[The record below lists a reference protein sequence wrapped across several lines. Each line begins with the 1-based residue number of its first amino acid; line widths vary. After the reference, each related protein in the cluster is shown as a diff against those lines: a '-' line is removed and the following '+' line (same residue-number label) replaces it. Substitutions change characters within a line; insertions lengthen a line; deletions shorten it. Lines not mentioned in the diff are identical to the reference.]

1 MTQRDYYEILG
12 VPRDASPDDLKA
24 AFRRLAR
31 QYHPDVNKEADAEE
45 RFKEINEAYQVLS
58 DPQKR
63 THYDRLGSSYSQWQ
77 SNGAPGN
84 FNWSD
89 FFTGGQPGGSVRVDA
104 SNLED
109 LFGGGGGTFSDFF
122 QSIFGGMGGM
132 GSARQT
138 MRSQQS
144 RPVQQPVTISLTEAF
159 QGTTRRLKIGN
170 QQKDVRI
177 PPGVKTGSKVRVAG
191 AGPAGPSGQPVD
203 LHLLIEIAD
212 DPRFQRDGDNL
223 HTTVSTDVFTALLGG
238 EVQVPTMTGSVV
250 LTIPAGT
257 QPEQVF
263 RIAGRGMPHLRGGGK
278 GDLLAR
284 VKVNIPRQLTDQQK
298 ELLRKASQ

>member
-1 MTQRDYYEILG
+1 MEYKGYYNSLG
-12 VPRDASPDDLKA
+12 LERTASTEDIKRA
-24 AFRRLAR
+24 YRKLAKE
-31 QYHPDVNKEADAEE
+31 YHPDRNPGDKQAEE
-45 RFKEINEAYQVLS
+45 RFKEINEAYQVLN

-63 THYDRLGSSYSQWQ
+63 AHYDRLGSSYSQWQ
-77 SNGAPGN
+77 RNGAPGN

-89 FFTGGQPGGSVRVDA
+89 FFTGGQPGGVRVDA

-109 LFGGGGGTFSDFF
+109 LFGGGGSTFSDFF

-132 GSARQT
+132 GTPRQT
-138 MRSQQS
+138 LRQQP
-144 RPVQQPVTISLTEAF
+144 RPAQQPVTISLTEAF

-170 QQKDVRI
+170 RQKDVTI
-177 PPGVKTGSKVRVAG
+177 PAGVKTGSKVRVAG
-191 AGPAGPSGQPVD
+191 AGLAGPSGQPGD
-203 LHLLIEIAD
+203 LYLLIEVAE
-212 DPRFQRDGDNL
+212 DPRFRRDGNNL
-223 HTTVSTDVFTALLGG
+223 HTTVSIDVFTVLLGG

-263 RIAGRGMPHLRGGGK
+263 RIAGRGMPHLRGEGK

-284 VKVNIPRQLTDQQK
+284 VKVNIPRQLTDEQK
-298 ELLRKASQ
+298 ELLKKASQ